1 MVAEVVVL
9 LAQFHALMEVV
20 VPFHVHRGNQR
31 HVRALMG
38 LPLVRACE
46 RLNSNLL
53 DESSIVI

>member
-1 MVAEVVVL
+1 MVL

>member
-20 VPFHVHRGNQR
+20 VLLHVHRGNQR
-31 HVRALMG
+31 HVHALG

-53 DESSIVI
+53 DESSIVT